1 MKMSLNIGSVNQLK
15 VIRKTD
21 IGYMLDSDEG
31 EVFLHFNETNH
42 RELKPNDLVEAF
54 LYFDQKGRLAATLKT
69 PLITKDSPGFLEAT
83 DVHFGLGVFFH
94 MGINKDLLLSM
105 DDLPLDDSK
114 WPVKGDQ
121 LYLSLKVKG
130 KLVAKIVSKEEL
142 KEEPKSTLNPKD
154 KVFAYVQKIG
164 REGINLLTED
174 LNWIFVHQSMV
185 RDDLRLGQKV
195 EVTITYQSEKG
206 YTGSLIAQK
215 EVLLF
220 DDANMVLSYLIRKGD
235 LPLTS
240 ESTPEEIKA
249 FFPLSK
255 KAFKRAIGHLYKE
268 RKIDFVDGKTIL
280 VK

>member
-1 MKMSLNIGSVNQLK
+1 MKMSLHIGSINKLK

-31 EVFLHFNETNH
+31 EVFLHFNESNH

-69 PLITKDSPGFLEAT
+69 PIITKDSPGFLEAT
-83 DVHFGLGVFFH
+83 DVHSGLGVFFH

-105 DDLPLDDSK
+105 DDLPLDYEK
-114 WPVKGDQ
+114 WPQKGDK
-121 LYLSLKVKG
+121 LFLSLKVKG

-142 KEEPKSTLNPKD
+142 KQAPNETLNPKD

-164 REGINLLTED
+164 REGINLLTEN
-174 LNWIFVHQSMV
+174 LSWIFVHQSMV
-185 RDDLRLGQKV
+185 RDHLRLGEKV
-195 EVTITYQSEKG
+195 EVTITFISEKG

-220 DDANMVLSYLIRKGD
+220 EDANMVLSYIIRKGEM
-235 LPLTS
+235 PLTS
-240 ESTPEEIKA
+240 ESTPEEIQA
-249 FFPLSK
+249 IFPLSK

-268 RKIDFVDGKTIL
+268 RKIDFVDGKTVL

>member
-1 MKMSLNIGSVNQLK
+1 MSLNIGSVNQLK
-15 VIRKTD
+15 VLRKTD
-21 IGYMLDSDEG
+21 IGYMLDSSEG

-42 RELKPNDLVEAF
+42 RELKPNDFVDAF

-69 PLITKDSPGFLEAT
+69 PLITKESPGFLEAT
-83 DVHFGLGVFFH
+83 DVHSGLGVFFH

-105 DDLPLDDSK
+105 DDLPLDFTR
-114 WPVKGDQ
+114 WPHKGDK

-142 KEEPKSTLNPKD
+142 KGTQKTLQSKD
-154 KVFAYVQKIG
+154 KVKAYVQKIG
-164 REGINLLTED
+164 KEGVNLLTED
-174 LNWIFVHQSMV
+174 LTWIFIHHSMV
-185 RDDLRLGQKV
+185 RSDLRLGEEV
-195 EVTITYQSEKG
+195 EATITYVSDKG

-220 DDANMVLSYLIRKGD
+220 EDANMVLSYLIRKGE
-235 LPLTS
+235 LKLTS
-240 ESTPEEIKA
+240 ESSPEDIKA
-249 FFPLSK
+249 VFPLSK